1 MSGRRST
8 TTAARGAV
16 AAAAGGGAPANDRD
30 LLSIVPLGA
39 GQEVGRSCI
48 IVKYQLSLG
57 RRDGRRACGGGFLG
71 FATLPFFSL
80 SLSLNPGHSHA
91 LPSHPA
97 PPPPSARGKT
107 IMLDC
112 GIHPGLSGLSSLPFF
127 DEVDL
132 DTVDLMLVR
141 RETERERE
149 RMDREKPTR
158 FSHQKNL
165 IDFFFFFSLPFRSR
179 TSTWTTAPPCPTWS
193 ATPTSRAAS

>member
-1 MSGRRST
+1 MEAASLASQRS
-8 TTAARGAV
+8 
-16 AAAAGGGAPANDRD
+16 P
-30 LLSIVPLGA
+30 
-39 GQEVGRSCI
+39 
-48 IVKYQLSLG
+48 
-57 RRDGRRACGGGFLG
+57 
-71 FATLPFFSL
+71 FSL
-80 SLSLNPGHSHA
+80 SLFLSTRGTHT
-91 LPSHPA
+91 PSPLTPP

>member
-16 AAAAGGGAPANDRD
+16 AAAAGGGAPSNDRD

-48 IVKYQLSLG
+48 IVKYQLSLA
-57 RRDGRRACGGGFLG
+57 RRDGGRACGGGFLG

-141 RETERERE
+141 GEMGR
-149 RMDREKPTR
+149 DEKKNPPR
-158 FSHQKNL
+158 LLSHQKNL
-165 IDFFFFFSLPFRSR
+165 IDFIFIFSLPLRSR